1 VITPGF
7 VVSVLATLSTFVVF
21 LWLLYEDWAVYHS
34 DKHGRPKTRLEDRR
48 ADLAYVR
55 SRLRTLASGD
65 NTITAWTRY
74 YERIIDAHGKSHWL
88 IIAAV
93 ILGLLVGHLTWH

>member
-7 VVSVLATLSTFVVF
+7 VVSVLATLSAFVVF
-21 LWLLYEDWAVYHS
+21 LWLLYEDWAVWHS
-34 DKHGRPKTRLEDRR
+34 DKSGEPSTKVAGADRR
-48 ADLAYVR
+48 YLAARVR
-55 SRLRTLASGD
+55 SLARGD

>member
-1 VITPGF
+1 VRVVCANTTATPSQQRDHARLCCERARHPQRDKSGEP
-7 VVSVLATLSTFVVF
+7 STKV
-21 LWLLYEDWAVYHS
+21 A
-34 DKHGRPKTRLEDRR
+34 GADRR
-48 ADLAYVR
+48 YLAARVR
-55 SRLRTLASGD
+55 SLARGD